1 MTTLLT
7 IPDTAELLAHTLTAL
22 KAAGYASAAMIPA
35 AKKPS
40 NQGEKQEVQPAT
52 APEVYVAPGQ
62 QYANARDALAHMVHE
77 LKNPARDNYNET
89 LDFTYATLAQLLDML
104 RDPIYQHGLMLNQE
118 LVHADNA
125 TDSLPFNMVTT
136 FHHNPTGT
144 EVSFTLPA
152 YLRQDKRLD
161 ACQQFGATYTYYR
174 RYGLRQALDITDGD
188 DDIDQANSKKERR
201 KAKALNSQREWR
213 PTTSPRTKPE
223 SILNM
228 LVAAGEFTGADVI
241 AQAKSRNPFLRTP
254 SEVAEDII
262 HQRNVTLDNEQ
273 IARNTVLRYGLTDK
287 HWQDFYKGGKIFK
300 ADEDELIDLRTGKH
314 VDAATAMELAKSL
327 TGIALSSAEPN
338 SVYDT
343 RDMSMPLIAST
354 FVPDVSPLDEKE
366 EGFVRAVEAGHLD
379 EIMDIAMRL
388 MESHVNAGLNMREVQ
403 SDTSYHRRNWFNA
416 CREFYILSL
425 MTGNVNFEA
434 LAKPEMTI
442 SRSLTDIVGA
452 DGDDEVSESTIRA
465 AQAQLDR
472 EQRIDMTCEMDQ
484 KAAIAID
491 IARGNDSNDTKLKR
505 LNEIS
510 RRCDAHT
517 AKYVDTLILCL
528 ETDELTR
535 EFPVYVPESDLPY

>member
-1 MTTLLT
+1 MSTLLS
-7 IPDTAELLAHTLTAL
+7 IPDAAELLAHTLTAL
-22 KAAGYASAAMIPA
+22 KAAGYASAAMMPVHNNA
-35 AKKPS
+35 S
-40 NQGEKQEVQPAT
+40 NQGEKKEVQPAT
-52 APEVYVAPGQ
+52 APEVYVAPGK

-188 DDIDQANSKKERR
+188 DDIDQASRKQERR
-201 KAKALNSQREWR
+201 KARTLNTSREWK
-213 PTTSPRTKPE
+213 PTTSARTKPE
-223 SILNM
+223 AILNM
-228 LVAAGEFTGADVI
+228 LVASGEFTGAAAI
-241 AQAKSRNPFLRTP
+241 AQAKARNPFLRTP
-254 SEVAEDII
+254 AEVAEDTIT
-262 HQRNVTLDNEQ
+262 RLDGLKSDAEQ
-273 IARNTVLRYGLTDK
+273 ARDIVLRYGLTDV
-287 HWQDFYKGGKIFK
+287 HWQGFYQDAGQFRVDG
-300 ADEDELIDLRTGKH
+300 DDLIDTSTGQH
-314 VDAATAMELAKSL
+314 VSAETAMDIAESL
-327 TGIALSSAEPN
+327 TTVALSTADN
-338 SVYDT
+338 SSVHDSSD
-343 RDMSMPLIAST
+343 RIAPPRT
-354 FVPDVSPLDEKE
+354 FIPDCSPLSE
-366 EGFVRAVEAGHLD
+366 EEEAFVLAVESGHDD

-403 SDTSYHRRNWFNA
+403 NDTSYHRRNWYNA
-416 CREFYILSL
+416 CREFYTLSL
-425 MTGNVNFEA
+425 MAGNVN
-434 LAKPEMTI
+434 LDVLSNPDMTI
-442 SRSLTDIVGA
+442 ARNLTDIVGA
-452 DGDDEVSESTIRA
+452 DGDDEASEQTIMA
-465 AQAQLDR
+465 AMSAKATETEQMTNQA
-472 EQRIDMTCEMDQ
+472 
-484 KAAIAID
+484 AVAID
-491 IARGNDSNDTKLKR
+491 IARGNDSTDTKLKR

-510 RRCDAHT
+510 RCCDAHT

-535 EFPVYVPESDLPY
+535 EFPVYVSESDLPY